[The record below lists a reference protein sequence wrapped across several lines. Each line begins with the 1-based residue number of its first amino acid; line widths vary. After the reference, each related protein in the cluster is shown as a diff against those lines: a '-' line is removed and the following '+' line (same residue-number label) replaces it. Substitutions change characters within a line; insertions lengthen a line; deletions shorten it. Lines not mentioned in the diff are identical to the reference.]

1 MDQQSLAR
9 TDTPTTLGEDL
20 SKAQQQPPATR
31 QPYVYVERTTPN
43 PDAKPKTRSKIG
55 QFLSKFKSPAVKA
68 TTAIRDREDLEAER
82 TGVKKIQGT
91 DVGRSSNAWALS

>member
-9 TDTPTTLGEDL
+9 TDTPTTLVGEDP
-20 SKAQQQPPATR
+20 KTQQSPATR